1 MSKSL
6 TIYMVQCGVA
16 TEVKQIT
23 SKVWIALTTVY
34 IVWGSTY
41 LGIALVIDSAPPL
54 TSMGIRFLTA
64 GLILAILLSIF
75 KSKNAMKVN
84 RKELL
89 SSIFLGGL
97 LLGFGIGNLTL
108 AERFVPSGI
117 AALIIAALP
126 IWVTIFQFL
135 VGIRHK
141 KITLFGIFIGL
152 IGVAVV
158 VLPGGTGPAPGAD
171 PSKVKFWML
180 MILIGNIAWAFGT
193 FMTQRIPIPKNP
205 FVLTAYEMIFGG
217 IALTSAGYFR
227 GEKINFEVISQMSLT
242 SKWAWIY
249 MVLIG
254 SIVGYGAYIWLLN
267 NTSLSLASTYAYV
280 NPVVAVLLGFL
291 ILSEPLKWPLFAGG
305 SIILLGVALIVNGE
319 RFTSKDQLRKDL

>member
-1 MSKSL
+1 
-6 TIYMVQCGVA
+6 MVQCGVA

-41 LGIALVIDSAPPL
+41 LGIALVIESAPPL
-54 TSMGIRFLTA
+54 TSMGIRFIAA
-64 GLILAILLSIF
+64 GIILALILSIF

-84 RKELL
+84 RKELI

-108 AERFVPSGI
+108 AERYVPSGI

-126 IWVTIFQFL
+126 IWVTIFQSL
-135 VGIRHK
+135 VGIKHK
-141 KITLFGIFIGL
+141 RITLYGIFIGL
-152 IGVAVV
+152 IGVALV

-171 PSKVKFWML
+171 PSKVKFWMF

-193 FMTQRIPIPKNP
+193 FMTQRIPIPKDP
-205 FVLTAYEMIFGG
+205 FVLTSYEMLFGG
-217 IALTSAGYFR
+217 IALTIAGFIR
-227 GEKINFEVISQMSLT
+227 GEKVNLEVISQMTLT
-242 SKWAWIY
+242 SKWAWVY

-254 SIVGYGAYIWLLN
+254 SIVGYGAYIWLLSN
-267 NTSLSLASTYAYV
+267 ASLSLASTYAYV
-280 NPVVAVLLGFL
+280 NPVVAVILGFL
-291 ILSEPLKWPLFAGG
+291 ILSEPLKWPLFVGG
-305 SIILLGVALIVNGE
+305 LIILTGVALIVNGE
-319 RFTSKDQLRKDL
+319 RFTSKDLLQKDL

>member
-1 MSKSL
+1 
-6 TIYMVQCGVA
+6 MVQCGVA

-41 LGIALVIDSAPPL
+41 LGIALVIESAPPL
-54 TSMGIRFLTA
+54 TSMGIRFLAA
-64 GLILAILLSIF
+64 GFILAFILTLF
-75 KSKNAMKVN
+75 KSKNAMKVT

-108 AERFVPSGI
+108 AERYVPSGI

-126 IWVTIFQFL
+126 IWVTIFQSI
-135 VGIRHK
+135 VGIKHR
-141 KITLFGIFIGL
+141 KITLLGIFIGL
-152 IGVAVV
+152 IGVALI

-171 PSKVKFWML
+171 PSKVKFWMF
-180 MILIGNIAWAFGT
+180 MILIGNVAWAFGT
-193 FMTQRIPIPKNP
+193 FMTQRIPIPKDP
-205 FVLTAYEMIFGG
+205 FVLTAYEMLFGG
-217 IALTSAGYFR
+217 IALTLAGLVR
-227 GEKINFEVISQMSLT
+227 GEKVNGEVISQMTLT
-242 SKWAWIY
+242 SKWAWVY

-267 NTSLSLASTYAYV
+267 NTSLSIASTYAYV
-280 NPVVAVLLGFL
+280 NPVVAVLLGFI
-291 ILSEPLKWPLFAGG
+291 ILSEPIKWPLFVGG
-305 SIILLGVALIVNGE
+305 LIILLGVALIINTE
-319 RFTSKDQLRKDL
+319 KFTSKDQLQKDL